1 MEWTSW
7 TDWLALA
14 GGVLQCFG
22 LWLIVLEIVR
32 TENRTFPE
40 RQHRARRA
48 LDRLRARWPPWKKP
62 TPVEGRSVSIN
73 LSPARAHASGELTLT
88 VVPAD
93 LLARVQALEERVTQL
108 HGEQQVAM
116 DALRD
121 PMTKSDDLLGQRIA
135 NLANDVNAARDEDR
149 AALDESLARQKLY
162 TGMFVVG
169 TLLATLASVY
179 A

>member
-48 LDRLRARWPPWKKP
+48 LDRLRAPTRRGNSPSQWCPP
-62 TPVEGRSVSIN
+62 TC
-73 LSPARAHASGELTLT
+73 SPAYR
-88 VVPAD
+88 
-93 LLARVQALEERVTQL
+93 RWRERVTQL

-121 PMTKSDDLLGQRIA
+121 RMTKSDDLLGQRIA

>member
-1 MEWTSW
+1 M
-7 TDWLALA
+7 
-14 GGVLQCFG
+14 
-22 LWLIVLEIVR
+22 
-32 TENRTFPE
+32 
-40 RQHRARRA
+40 
-48 LDRLRARWPPWKKP
+48 
-62 TPVEGRSVSIN
+62 
-73 LSPARAHASGELTLT
+73 
-88 VVPAD
+88 
-93 LLARVQALEERVTQL
+93 TQL